1 MAENWD
7 DEVFGQFADV
17 GLSLDSA
24 LRGGVYKIKQYVAM
38 GHINLVYLAE
48 KKKDDQIKQVLIKE
62 FCPYDYANR
71 DLDKKTLICKG
82 NAFKKQ
88 YEDAKKMFER
98 ECYIHQKISTFPL
111 KQRHN
116 IVQFLECFEENN
128 TKYLVLEY
136 ISGVD
141 LNHYIKSKSG
151 LSFKAIAKEI
161 ILAVMQIHNMGIIHK
176 DLKPS
181 NLIVG
186 EDHKIYVIDFG
197 VAEFAEQKQND
208 STIFVSRA
216 FSAPELYRKEE
227 ISFQADVYSVGAIFY
242 YLLTGKMLQNADER
256 LYEDKIMP
264 LSSFVTIPWIL
275 ERAIMKCLYL
285 LPEKRWSSL
294 QILYILLR

>member
-24 LRGGVYKIKQYVAM
+24 LRGGVYRIKQYVAM

-82 NAFKKQ
+82 NAFKRQ

-111 KQRHN
+111 KQRRN

-161 ILAVMQIHNMGIIHK
+161 ILALMQIHNMGIIHK

-197 VAEFAEQKQND
+197 VAEFAEQKQRD

-242 YLLTGKMLQNADER
+242 YLLTGKMLQSADER

-264 LSSFVTIPWIL
+264 LSDFVAIPWIL

>member
-1 MAENWD
+1 MAENWNK
-7 DEVFGQFADV
+7 EVFGQFADV

-48 KKKDDQIKQVLIKE
+48 KKKGDQIKQVLIKE

-82 NAFKKQ
+82 KAFKRQ

-98 ECYIHQKISTFPL
+98 ECHIHQKISTFPL
-111 KQRHN
+111 EQRSN

-161 ILAVMQIHNMGIIHK
+161 IVAVMQIHNMGIIHK

-181 NLIVG
+181 NFIVG

-197 VAEFAEQKQND
+197 IAEFAEKQQDD
-208 STIFVSRA
+208 STIFVSKA
-216 FSAPELYRKEE
+216 FSAPELYSNRKV
-227 ISFQADVYSVGAIFY
+227 SFQADIYSVGAICY
-242 YLLTGKMLQNADER
+242 YLLTGHIIPSADER
-256 LYEDKIMP
+256 LYEDKVIT
-264 LSSFVTIPWIL
+264 LSNFITIPWIL
-275 ERAIMKCLYL
+275 EWTIMKCLYM

-294 QILYILLR
+294 WMLYVLLR